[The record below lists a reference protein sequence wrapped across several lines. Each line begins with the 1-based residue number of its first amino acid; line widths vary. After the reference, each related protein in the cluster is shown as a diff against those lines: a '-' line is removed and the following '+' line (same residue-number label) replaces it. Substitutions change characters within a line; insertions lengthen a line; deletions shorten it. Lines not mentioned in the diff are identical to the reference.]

1 MKKRTKLCDRVL
13 PNYSR
18 GEEQMNMITHIVGG
32 SLGICAL
39 ALCLVRSLQD
49 NNAYGVL
56 ASVIYGTC
64 MIALYAVSSIYH
76 GFRPG
81 MAKKVLQVVDHCTI
95 YFLIA
100 GSYTIVAL
108 CAFRPVFPVLGWGLF
123 LFEWA
128 LTALAVTLT
137 AIDLKKYSV
146 FSMVCYIGMGW
157 AVIFSMP
164 QAMRSLGAQ
173 GFALVLGG
181 GLFYTVGVIF
191 FRLGKRI
198 PYFHSVFHLLT
209 LAGSICH
216 ALAVMFYVLW

>member
-1 MKKRTKLCDRVL
+1 MKKRTKLSDRVL

-18 GEEQMNMITHIVGG
+18 GEERMNMTTHIVGG
-32 SLGICAL
+32 GLGVCAL
-39 ALCLVRSLQD
+39 LLCIVKTLQA

-76 GFRPG
+76 GLRPG
-81 MAKKVLQVVDHCTI
+81 MGKKVLQVVDHCTI

-108 CAFRPVFPVLGWGLF
+108 CAFRPVFPVLGWRLF

-146 FSMVCYIGMGW
+146 FSMACYVGMGW
-157 AVIFSMP
+157 AVLPFMKE
-164 QAMRSLGAQ
+164 AYT
-173 GFALVLGG
+173 VLGSG
-181 GLFYTVGVIF
+181 GFWLLLLGGIAYTVGCILYGIG
-191 FRLGKRI
+191 RTKKWM
-198 PYFHSVFHLLT
+198 HSVFHIFVVLGSLLQF
-209 LAGSICH
+209 LCVYLYI
-216 ALAVMFYVLW
+216 L